1 MFGHLQI
8 KSAYSFQR
16 STILIKDLVKM
27 AKEKHID
34 ALALCDKD
42 NMYGAYEFYEEC
54 TKANIKPIFGLE
66 ATVLIN
72 GEHYP
77 MTLLAIDDQG
87 YFDLISLTSKINLS
101 KERAIILDDLIP
113 YVAHLLIISAS
124 DEGIVERLVL
134 KDMEKEAE
142 KYLRR
147 FKEMFKDHYYIMI
160 QNHHIALQKNRNERL
175 IALAKYLNIKLL
187 WGNDVCYLR
196 KQDALAVD
204 LMSASQEGRTLPV
217 QYEVVSDERYLKS
230 EEEIKAC
237 IPASLM
243 EETARVVQMCKATI
257 PQGIKNLPAYPTP
270 ANVSAETYLRE
281 LCKVGLKKRFKGQR
295 VTKPYIERLSY
306 ELDVIHSMGFDDYF
320 LIVWDYVQFSKKH
333 HILVGPGRGSAAG
346 SLVAYV
352 LGITNVDP
360 LAYDLLFERFLNPER
375 VSMPDIDIDFQD
387 DRRDEVVR
395 YVIEKYGQN
404 HVCQIVTFSTY
415 GPRVAIKDIG
425 KVMNVPLPRLE
436 MIAKMVPTGP
446 KNKKTITEVYQS
458 SASFQ
463 SLINENK
470 ALRKLIGAMSVVEH
484 LPRNISMHAAGVV
497 LSRRPLSQSVPLV
510 IGPSDM
516 VMSQYSKDYIE
527 KAGLLKMDFLGLKNL
542 TMIDYILKDLH
553 KEGYDLSLQ
562 DIPLNDLKTYE
573 MLSRGDTFGV
583 FQLESAGMRNLLRRM
598 KPRELND
605 IIAAIA
611 LYRPGPMDNIPL
623 YLKNRA
629 NPKEIVYLTEELKSI
644 LSSTYG
650 IIIYQEQIMQIARII
665 AGFSLG
671 KADMLRKAISKK
683 NIKAMQMMKEE
694 FIEGAINNRHS
705 KEKAVEI
712 YNLIEKFANYGFN
725 KSHSVAYAIIAYQ
738 LAYLKANAPRIFFAS
753 ILSNVGASSS
763 TKLHCIQEAKKYGVK
778 ILSPSINKS
787 TDRFTVEKEG
797 IRYSLTA
804 IKNVGYAGYRSIS
817 EEREKGPFI
826 DLYDF
831 LSRMEKTRMNKSM
844 MDALIEAGAF
854 DEFEKNRAYI
864 KGNLDK
870 MVEYVHLK
878 NTIGVDEEPILD
890 YIKEDRYRK
899 LEEEKEVLG
908 LYLTTHPLTYVKEKL
923 SIPIVSLCDVS
934 QYVGKSI
941 NVIMSIS
948 RVKSV
953 VDKRGR
959 EMAFIEGQDDTSQ
972 QDCVCFSQSYE
983 RYKDSLKRGKIV
995 AMEVRVQMRETLSLV
1010 VNKVKEIK

>member
-8 KSAYSFQR
+8 KSAYSFQK

-27 AKEKHID
+27 AQEKHIE
-34 ALALCDKD
+34 ALALCDED
-42 NMYGAYEFYEEC
+42 NMYGTYEFYEAC
-54 TKANIKPIFGLE
+54 TKAHIKPIFGLE
-66 ATVLIN
+66 ASVLIH
-72 GEHYP
+72 GEVYP
-77 MTLLAIDDQG
+77 MHLLALDDQG
-87 YFDLISLTSKINLS
+87 YFDLISITSKINLS
-101 KERAIILDDLIP
+101 KEKAIALDKLSQ
-113 YVAHLLIISAS
+113 YVAHLLFISAS
-124 DEGIVERLVL
+124 DEGIVERLIL

-142 KYLRR
+142 KYLRL
-147 FKEMFKDHYYIMI
+147 FKDLFKDHYYIMI

-175 IALAKYLNIKLL
+175 IALAKYLGIKLL
-187 WGNDVCYLR
+187 WGNDVSYLR

-204 LMSASQEGRTLPV
+204 VMSASQEGRVLPV
-217 QYEVVSDERYLKS
+217 NYEPVTQERYLKS
-230 EEEIKAC
+230 EEEIRAC
-237 IPASLM
+237 ISEDLI
-243 EETARVVQMCKATI
+243 EETENVIRMCKASI

-270 ANVSAETYLRE
+270 QHVSARDYLRE
-281 LCKVGLKKRFKGQR
+281 LCKVGLKKRFKGKQ
-295 VTKPYIERLSY
+295 VSKPYIERLSY
-306 ELDVIHSMGFDDYF
+306 ELKVIHSMGFDDYF

-436 MIAKMVPTGP
+436 MIAKMIPTGP
-446 KNKKTITEVYQS
+446 KNKKTITDVYKT

-463 SLINENK
+463 SLINENQ
-470 ALRKLIGAMSVVEH
+470 AMRKLIGAMSIIEH

-510 IGPSDM
+510 IGPSNM

-553 KEGYDLSLQ
+553 QEGYDLQLAE
-562 DIPLNDLKTYE
+562 IPLNDAKTYA

-583 FQLESAGMRNLLRRM
+583 FQLESSGMRQLLRRM

-623 YLKNRA
+623 YLENRA
-629 NPKEIVYLTEELKSI
+629 HQDQIVYLSDELKSI
-644 LSSTYG
+644 LSPTYG

-665 AGFSLG
+665 AHFSLG

-683 NIKAMQMMKEE
+683 NSQAMQEMKEA
-694 FIEGAINNRHS
+694 FIRGAINNHHS
-705 KEKAVEI
+705 KEKAIEI
-712 YNLIEKFANYGFN
+712 YSLIEKFANYGFN
-725 KSHSVAYAIIAYQ
+725 KSHSVAYALIAYQ

-753 ILSNVGASSS
+753 ILSHVGASSS

-817 EEREKGPFI
+817 EERDQAPFK
-826 DLYDF
+826 DFYDF
-831 LSRMEKTRMNKSM
+831 LSRMEKTRMNKSVLI
-844 MDALIEAGAF
+844 ALIEAGAF
-854 DEFEKNRAYI
+854 DEFEKNRAYL
-864 KGNLDK
+864 KENLDK
-870 MVEYVHLK
+870 MIEYIQLK
-878 NTIGVDEEPILD
+878 NTIGVNEEPILD
-890 YIKEDRYRK
+890 YIKENRYTK

-908 LYLTTHPLTYVKEKL
+908 LYLSTHPLTYVKEKL
-923 SIPIVSLCDVS
+923 AIPIISLCDVHHF
-934 QYVGKSI
+934 VDKSI

-948 RVKSV
+948 KVKAV

-959 EMAFIEGQDDTSQ
+959 EMAFIEGADDTGHQ
-972 QDCVCFSQSYE
+972 ECVCFSQSYE
-983 RYKDSLKRGKIV
+983 RYKDCLKRGKIV
-995 AMEVRVQMRETLSLV
+995 AMEVRVQMRDSLSLV